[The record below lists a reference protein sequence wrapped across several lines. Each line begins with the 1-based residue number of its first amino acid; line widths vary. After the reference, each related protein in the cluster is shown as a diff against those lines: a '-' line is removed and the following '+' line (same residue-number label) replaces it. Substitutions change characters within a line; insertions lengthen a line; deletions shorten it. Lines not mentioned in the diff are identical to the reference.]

1 MERVLLLGAS
11 GILGSEVLLKLQS
24 ENFDYAS
31 PTSVDLD
38 ITNKYQIL
46 KFVSEFKPSW
56 IINCAAWTNVDGAES
71 HFQESQELNARAVQ
85 YIGEVAAE
93 VKSRV
98 IHISTDYVF
107 DGTGSVPYSE
117 SDPTNPI
124 NAYGKSKLEG
134 EKRLIRNLEIDAFVI
149 RTSWLYGKNG
159 KNFVKT
165 IIRKAL
171 AQESC
176 TVVGDQY
183 GTPTFSKDL
192 ATGIVQLIKKPISP
206 GIYHY
211 SNLGEA
217 SWYEFARTV
226 YQLTGADPDLVSMSF
241 TADINQQT
249 PRPKYSVL
257 SKEKWLK
264 TNVSRIPDW
273 QLSLESAIPEIL
285 MAVREEIAS

>member
-1 MERVLLLGAS
+1 MERVLLLGGS

-24 ENFDYAS
+24 ENFIYVS
-31 PTSVDLD
+31 PTSLELD
-38 ITNKYQIL
+38 ITNKDQIL
-46 KFVSEFKPSW
+46 KFVSQFNPSW
-56 IINCAAWTNVDGAES
+56 IVNCAAWTNVDGAES
-71 HFQESQELNARAVQ
+71 HFQESLQLNARAVQ

-93 VKSRV
+93 IKSRV

-107 DGTGSVPYSE
+107 DGNGSVPYLE

-134 EKRLIRNLEIDAFVI
+134 EKTLSSNLEIDSFVI

-176 TVVGDQY
+176 SVVGDQY
-183 GTPTFSKDL
+183 GTPTYSRDL
-192 ATGIVQLIKKPISP
+192 ATGIVNLMKNPMSP
-206 GIYHY
+206 GTYHY

-217 SWYEFARTV
+217 SWYEFARAI
-226 YQLTGADPDLVSMSF
+226 YQLTGADPDLVSMSL

-249 PRPKYSVL
+249 PRPRYSVL
-257 SKEKWLK
+257 SKEKWLETK
-264 TNVSRIPDW
+264 VSGIPDW
-273 QLSLESAIPEIL
+273 QTSLELAMPEIL
-285 MAVREEIAS
+285 IAVRSEIA

>member
-1 MERVLLLGAS
+1 M
-11 GILGSEVLLKLQS
+11 LLKLQS
-24 ENFDYAS
+24 ENFIYVS
-31 PTSVDLD
+31 PTSLELD
-38 ITNKYQIL
+38 ITNKDQIL
-46 KFVSEFKPSW
+46 KFVSQFNPSW
-56 IINCAAWTNVDGAES
+56 IVNCAAWTNVDGAES
-71 HFQESQELNARAVQ
+71 HFQESLQLNARAVQ

-93 VKSRV
+93 IKSRV

-107 DGTGSVPYSE
+107 DGNGSAPYLE

-134 EKRLIRNLEIDAFVI
+134 EKTLSSNLESDSFVI

-171 AQESC
+171 ARESC
-176 TVVGDQY
+176 QVVGDQY
-183 GTPTFSKDL
+183 GTPTYSRDL
-192 ATGIVQLIKKPISP
+192 AIGIFNLIKNPSSP

-226 YQLTGADPDLVSMSF
+226 YQLVGSDPNLVSMSL

-249 PRPKYSVL
+249 PRPSYSVL

-264 TNVSRIPDW
+264 TAVSGIPDW
-273 QLSLESAIPEIL
+273 QLSLELAMPEIL
-285 MAVREEIAS
+285 IAVREEIA